1 MFTLKWRLIVM
12 KITFLNLKIKPEDHN
27 IFLVSPKAYS
37 EFIALLDALSQPNKQ
52 LLKTMQTPAPW
63 DN

>member
-1 MFTLKWRLIVM
+1 MTML
-12 KITFLNLKIKPEDHN
+12 FLNLKIKPEDRN

-37 EFIALLDALSQPNKQ
+37 KFIALLNAPPQPNKQ